1 MNDRIFLDGLS
12 LTLLGVPQNQEI
24 ERDFIFH
31 MSSLLEDSV
40 LEFRESGAK
49 GYPLSAVIKGTLPNG
64 FEWTVFCAYGSMNRG
79 QHMNIEAKGQITEI
93 FKEAFLTTGVAWSLT
108 RADIA
113 MDMVMDYE
121 EGHEICQRYA
131 KKKNIATSL
140 VGDWEGKTNGRTYY
154 IGASR
159 SNCESFMRFYEK
171 GIEMTSKGFNGYPAN
186 LVRLELE
193 FKPYK
198 HKREQIT
205 SLNADHILSFAVS
218 PLELFNTFLDLG
230 ITPVRVSGKKDPDY
244 RRAVEHMV
252 TQYAN
257 SIKAWHENEPD
268 GLKSL
273 FKMIIDASKG

>member
-1 MNDRIFLDGLS
+1 MNNVFLDGLS
-12 LTLLGVPQNQEI
+12 LTLLGVPQHLES
-24 ERDFIFH
+24 EKDFIFH
-31 MSSLLEDSV
+31 MSSLLDDSV

-64 FEWTVFCAYGSMNRG
+64 FEWTVFCSYGSMNRG

-121 EGHEICQRYA
+121 QGHEICQYYA
-131 KKKNIATSL
+131 KKKNIVTSL
-140 VGDWEGKTNGRTYY
+140 VGDWEGKTRGRTYY
-154 IGASR
+154 MGASR
-159 SNCESFMRFYEK
+159 SASECYLRFYEK
-171 GIEMTSKGFNGYPAN
+171 GIEMTSKGFSGYPAN

-193 FKPYK
+193 FKPRK
-198 HKREQIT
+198 EKRQNIT
-205 SLNADHILSFAVS
+205 SLEADYLLSIS
-218 PLELFNTFLDLG
+218 RNPLELFSTFSDLG
-230 ITPVRVSGKKDPDY
+230 IKGLRINGKKESSY
-244 RRAVEHMV
+244 RESIEHMV